1 MCTGH
6 RSGTQGQGDQCGP
19 SRVLDTGFHTGDSI
33 NYEGIVASTFL
44 ARGFRVTG
52 TRNEDFI
59 LYGQT
64 VQLVRDCC
72 ALGGDAVLDTDESP
86 AVNRGS
92 GNNHLALAA
101 VDYPIRLTF
110 HPRPPAGAP
119 RPGPA
124 TSGAGNSV
132 FRWPVPRSIKTPVAV
147 LYLSLAVC
155 RWLRV
160 HCEGFSRR

>member
-1 MCTGH
+1 M
-6 RSGTQGQGDQCGP
+6 
-19 SRVLDTGFHTGDSI
+19 
-33 NYEGIVASTFL
+33 
-44 ARGFRVTG
+44 TG